1 MMSNLPQRTVLGQIG
16 KEKRFLLKVNLFI
29 AYILKG
35 EGQPNV
41 IRFSCRHSTALN
53 CVYTITH
60 ETELFICLC
69 LIQFGKAANSE
80 QHNL

>member
-29 AYILKG
+29 AYILKD

-41 IRFSCRHSTALN
+41 NQVLMQAFYGPKLRL
-53 CVYTITH
+53 
-60 ETELFICLC
+60 
-69 LIQFGKAANSE
+69 
-80 QHNL
+80 HNYS